1 MSAPVLLYIV
11 DVFAEQRYSG
21 NQLAVFRHAQHL
33 SIEEMQLLAREMNF
47 SESTF
52 IVGESRAA
60 ESFPVRIFTPATE
73 LPFAGHPTLGTA
85 FVIQQEVLAGERVP
99 EVSLD
104 LPVGRIQVR
113 FDYGEQ
119 GPERLWM
126 RQNPPVFGP
135 LVGKELVQRALGLAD
150 GDLAPLPAEVVSTGL
165 PFIIAPLA
173 NRAALSKARL
183 TSDPK
188 LLERLP
194 LRAFLLFCP
203 ETRSAANH
211 LSVRVFAHQ
220 YGVPEDPA
228 TGSANGCLAAYLVR
242 HRYFGT
248 GEIDIRVEQGHELGR
263 PSLLLLRGRK
273 EAGAIRAEVGG
284 KVIMVAKG
292 ALVES
297 GS

>member
-11 DVFAEQRYSG
+11 DVFAEERYSG

-33 SIEEMQLLAREMNF
+33 TTEQMRLLAREMNF

-52 IVGESRAA
+52 IVDEWRAA

-85 FVIQQEVLAGERVP
+85 FVIQQEVLAGECVP
-99 EVSLD
+99 QVNLELS
-104 LPVGRIQVR
+104 VGRIPVR
-113 FDYGEQ
+113 FEYGEE

-126 RQNPPVFGP
+126 RQNSPVFGP
-135 LVGKELVQRALGLAD
+135 VVERELVQRALGLA
-150 GDLAPLPAEVVSTGL
+150 GSELAPLPAEVVSTGL

-173 NRAALSKARL
+173 SRAALSKARL
-183 TSDPK
+183 TSDQR
-188 LLERLP
+188 LLKRLP
-194 LRAFLLFCP
+194 LMAFLLFCP
-203 ETRSAANH
+203 ETRSPANQ

-248 GEIDIRVEQGHELGR
+248 DAIDIRVEQGHEVGR
-263 PSLLLLRGRK
+263 PSLLLLRSRREGETMRV
-273 EAGAIRAEVGG
+273 EVGG
-284 KVIMVAKG
+284 KVIMVANG
-292 ALVES
+292 ELLERS
-297 GS
+297 G